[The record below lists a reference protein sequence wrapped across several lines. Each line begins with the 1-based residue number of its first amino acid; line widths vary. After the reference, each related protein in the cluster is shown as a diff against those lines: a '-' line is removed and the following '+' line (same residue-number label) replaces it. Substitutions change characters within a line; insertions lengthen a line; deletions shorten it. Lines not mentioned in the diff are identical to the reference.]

1 MTLSR
6 EFLKQK
12 FSIAN
17 CKSARVSVLELAE
30 IIGIENEKIRDYHF
44 DELFRF
50 VFNSEQDVEN
60 FIFEIEPFYRKKV
73 ESYKLR
79 MSKCDFSLRSAC
91 YHLSRVRRQATGGNC
106 SFS

>member
-6 EFLKQK
+6 DFLKQK
-12 FSIAN
+12 FYFSN
-17 CKSARVSVLELAE
+17 CKSARVSVSELAE

-44 DELFRF
+44 EELFRF
-50 VFNSEQDVEN
+50 VFNSQQDVEN
-60 FIFEIEPFYRKKV
+60 FIYEIEPFYRKKV

-79 MSKCDFSLRSAC
+79 MSKCDFDLESAC
-91 YHLSRVRRQATGGNC
+91 YNLSRIRRQASGGIC